1 MSNASLKSSPFK
13 SDVDANIGSVVHDI
27 DNGIYMQ
34 MMDTMHPLRKKNIT
48 EIFPILSY
56 LNFED
61 DHTHNEEKETKTSK
75 FNMKVFKKFNNNT
88 RKFMKRLQNS
98 DDPIKELGPGISTF
112 HSLMMLLFLLFVILG
127 CIHIPVL

>member
-1 MSNASLKSSPFK
+1 MKSSQTK
-13 SDVDANIGSVVHDI
+13 SDVDPNIESVAHDI

-61 DHTHNEEKETKTSK
+61 DKILKDENASKTSK
-75 FNMKVFKKFNNNT
+75 FNMKIFKKFNNNT

-112 HSLMMLLFLLFVILG
+112 HSLMTLLFLLFIILG

>member
-1 MSNASLKSSPFK
+1 LKSSQTK
-13 SDVDANIGSVVHDI
+13 SDVDPNIESVAHDI

-61 DHTHNEEKETKTSK
+61 DKILKDENASKTSK
-75 FNMKVFKKFNNNT
+75 FNMKIFKKFNNNT

-112 HSLMMLLFLLFVILG
+112 HSLMTLLFLLFIILG

>member
-1 MSNASLKSSPFK
+1 LISSQTK
-13 SDVDANIGSVVHDI
+13 SDVDPNIESVAHDI

-61 DHTHNEEKETKTSK
+61 DKILKDENASKTSK
-75 FNMKVFKKFNNNT
+75 FNMKIFKKFNNNT

-112 HSLMMLLFLLFVILG
+112 HSLMTLLFLLFIILG

>member
-1 MSNASLKSSPFK
+1 MISSQTK
-13 SDVDANIGSVVHDI
+13 SDVDTNIESVAHDI

-61 DHTHNEEKETKTSK
+61 DKILKDENASKTSK
-75 FNMKVFKKFNNNT
+75 FNMKIFKKFNNNT

-112 HSLMMLLFLLFVILG
+112 HSLMTLLFLLFIILG

>member
-1 MSNASLKSSPFK
+1 MISSQTK
-13 SDVDANIGSVVHDI
+13 SDVDPNIESVAHDI

-61 DHTHNEEKETKTSK
+61 DKILKDENASKTSK
-75 FNMKVFKKFNNNT
+75 FNMKIFKKFNNNT

-112 HSLMMLLFLLFVILG
+112 HSLMTLLFLLFIILG